1 MARADEI
8 PGRLAEL
15 GRMTRDNPDQLI
27 RIGRIESMLEGR
39 MTLARELARSE
50 PNSDQRELVQ
60 DLSTRYPIRG
70 LVEELQASEQKLL
83 ALRAEQAARQRK
95 QTELVSWSSLV
106 IQLALL
112 GLVLWLLQR
121 QIGRRLHAE
130 RQSLRSAARAAS
142 VLQTV
147 REPIV
152 LLDRDLRV
160 QLHNPAFAE
169 LYGLQDERADGLLL
183 ENVGDNA
190 WQDPVV
196 RQRLADVLS
205 RGRELWDFEHE
216 QRTADGVVRYM
227 LLNAR
232 RMPLPDSDDEVVL
245 LTISDVT
252 MQRAVQLRV
261 EELNRQLEGKV
272 AQVSEVNR
280 ELEAFSYSVSHD
292 LRAPLRHV
300 AGFSDKLSRHLGDQA
315 DDKSRHYLDVIS
327 SSARRMAA
335 LIDDLLVYSRLGRAA
350 MRQQAVDMQSL
361 VADTRAMLDSN
372 LQAEA
377 ENSGH
382 VHQVEWNIAPLPIVV
397 GDENMIRQVWLNLLG
412 NAVKYSGNREP
423 AKIRVDY
430 QQQPDGG
437 HQFTVSDNG
446 AGFDM
451 AYAGKLFGVFQRLH
465 KASDYPGTGIG
476 LASVRRVLTRHG
488 GRIWAEAE
496 PDVGATFHFYLPPR
510 PTRTNKVPL
519 HDDSA
524 HHSSRRRQPGG
535 RRNGDRR
542 PGRSASGQSHRA
554 RRGRRG
560 SDGLPAAS
568 RCLRQPRGRLAG
580 GAAAGHQDA
589 AHGWP
594 GSAAADPRARRTQ
607 AAAGGDPVVLAR
619 GKRPGPQL
627 GHGRE
632 RLRGQAGGRGPVL
645 RRSADPG
652 QVLGVDQ
659 PGTGTRVS
667 PCPDRSRPGAL
678 RILLVEDSP
687 EDAELMSEQMLDAGL
702 EARFERVERGGTAP
716 GTGGVPAGH
725 RAVRPE
731 HAGVLR

>member
-1 MARADEI
+1 MALVFSDDIWDRWRLPALALAAAAIIVVPWLTLRQLQQDRDDAMAWVNHTQAVGVALQQLQADVRDVESAALTLSKGVDAPGLRERMAKANDL

-15 GRMTRDNPDQLI
+15 GRMTRDNPEQLI

-39 MTLARELARSE
+39 MALARELAKSE

-70 LVEELQASEQKLL
+70 LVEELQASEQTLL
-83 ALRAEQAARQRK
+83 TQRAEQAARQRK

-183 ENVGDNA
+183 DTVGDGA
-190 WQDPVV
+190 WKDPVM
-196 RQRLADVLS
+196 RQRLSDVLL

-216 QRTADGVVRYM
+216 QRAADGMVRYM

-232 RMPLPDSDDEVVL
+232 RMPLPDTDDEVVL
-245 LTISDVT
+245 LTVSDVT
-252 MQRAVQLRV
+252 VQRAVQLRV

-300 AGFSDKLSRHLGDQA
+300 AGFSDKLSRHLGDAA
-315 DDKSRHYLDVIS
+315 DDKSRHYLEVIS

-382 VHQVEWNIAPLPIVV
+382 AHHVEWSIAPLPIVV

-430 QQQPDGG
+430 QPQPDGG

-496 PDVGATFHFYLPPR
+496 PDVGATFHFYLPPAIDADKQG
-510 PTRTNKVPL
+510 P
-519 HDDSA
+519 SA
-524 HHSSRRRQPGG
+524 
-535 RRNGDRR
+535 
-542 PGRSASGQSHRA
+542 
-554 RRGRRG
+554 
-560 SDGLPAAS
+560 
-568 RCLRQPRGRLAG
+568 
-580 GAAAGHQDA
+580 
-589 AHGWP
+589 
-594 GSAAADPRARRTQ
+594 
-607 AAAGGDPVVLAR
+607 
-619 GKRPGPQL
+619 
-627 GHGRE
+627 
-632 RLRGQAGGRGPVL
+632 
-645 RRSADPG
+645 
-652 QVLGVDQ
+652 
-659 PGTGTRVS
+659 
-667 PCPDRSRPGAL
+667 
-678 RILLVEDSP
+678 
-687 EDAELMSEQMLDAGL
+687 
-702 EARFERVERGGTAP
+702 
-716 GTGGVPAGH
+716 
-725 RAVRPE
+725 
-731 HAGVLR
+731 

>member
-1 MARADEI
+1 MALVFSDDIWDRWRLPALALAAAAIIAVPWLTLRKLQQDSEDAMAWVNHTQAVGVALQQLQADVRDVESAALTLSKGVDAPGLRERMAKANDL

-39 MTLARELARSE
+39 MALARELAKSE

-83 ALRAEQAARQRK
+83 TQRAEQAARQRK

-106 IQLALL
+106 IQLSLL

-130 RQSLRSAARAAS
+130 RQSLRSATRAAS

-183 ENVGDNA
+183 DTVGDGA
-190 WQDPVV
+190 WKDPVM
-196 RQRLADVLS
+196 RQRLSDVLL

-216 QRTADGVVRYM
+216 QRAADGMVRYM

-232 RMPLPDSDDEVVL
+232 RMPLPDTDDEVVL
-245 LTISDVT
+245 LTVSDVT
-252 MQRAVQLRV
+252 VQRAVQLRV

-300 AGFSDKLSRHLGDQA
+300 AGFSDKLSRHLGDAA
-315 DDKSRHYLDVIS
+315 DDKSRHYLEVIS

-382 VHQVEWNIAPLPIVV
+382 AHHVEWSIAPLPIVV

-430 QQQPDGG
+430 QPQPDGG

-496 PDVGATFHFYLPPR
+496 PDVGATFHFYLPPATDADKQG
-510 PTRTNKVPL
+510 P
-519 HDDSA
+519 SA
-524 HHSSRRRQPGG
+524 
-535 RRNGDRR
+535 
-542 PGRSASGQSHRA
+542 
-554 RRGRRG
+554 
-560 SDGLPAAS
+560 
-568 RCLRQPRGRLAG
+568 
-580 GAAAGHQDA
+580 
-589 AHGWP
+589 
-594 GSAAADPRARRTQ
+594 
-607 AAAGGDPVVLAR
+607 
-619 GKRPGPQL
+619 
-627 GHGRE
+627 
-632 RLRGQAGGRGPVL
+632 
-645 RRSADPG
+645 
-652 QVLGVDQ
+652 
-659 PGTGTRVS
+659 
-667 PCPDRSRPGAL
+667 
-678 RILLVEDSP
+678 
-687 EDAELMSEQMLDAGL
+687 
-702 EARFERVERGGTAP
+702 
-716 GTGGVPAGH
+716 
-725 RAVRPE
+725 
-731 HAGVLR
+731 

>member
-1 MARADEI
+1 MALVFSDDIWDRWRLPALALAAAAIIVVPWLTLRKLQQDSEQAMAWVNHTQAVGVALQQLQADVRDVESAALTLSKGVDAPGLRERMARADEI

-39 MTLARELARSE
+39 MALARELARSE

-216 QRTADGVVRYM
+216 QRTADGMVRYM

-382 VHQVEWNIAPLPIVV
+382 AHQVEWSIAPLPIVV

-446 AGFDM
+446 SGFDM

-496 PDVGATFHFYLPPR
+496 PDVGAAFHFYLPPATDADKQG
-510 PTRTNKVPL
+510 P
-519 HDDSA
+519 SA
-524 HHSSRRRQPGG
+524 
-535 RRNGDRR
+535 
-542 PGRSASGQSHRA
+542 
-554 RRGRRG
+554 
-560 SDGLPAAS
+560 
-568 RCLRQPRGRLAG
+568 
-580 GAAAGHQDA
+580 
-589 AHGWP
+589 
-594 GSAAADPRARRTQ
+594 
-607 AAAGGDPVVLAR
+607 
-619 GKRPGPQL
+619 
-627 GHGRE
+627 
-632 RLRGQAGGRGPVL
+632 
-645 RRSADPG
+645 
-652 QVLGVDQ
+652 
-659 PGTGTRVS
+659 
-667 PCPDRSRPGAL
+667 
-678 RILLVEDSP
+678 
-687 EDAELMSEQMLDAGL
+687 
-702 EARFERVERGGTAP
+702 
-716 GTGGVPAGH
+716 
-725 RAVRPE
+725 
-731 HAGVLR
+731 

>member
-1 MARADEI
+1 MALVFSDDIWDRWRLPALALAAAAIIVVPWLTLRKLQQDSEEAMAWVNHTQSVGVALQQLQADVRDVESAALTLSKGVDAPGLRERMAKANEI

-39 MTLARELARSE
+39 MALARELARSE

-70 LVEELQASEQKLL
+70 LVEELQASEQNLL
-83 ALRAEQAARQRK
+83 ALRAQQAARQRK
-95 QTELVSWSSLV
+95 QTELVSWSSLA

-169 LYGLQDERADGLLL
+169 LYELQDERADGLLL
-183 ENVGDNA
+183 ENIGDGA
-190 WQDPVV
+190 WRDPVV

-216 QRTADGVVRYM
+216 QRTADGMVRYM

-232 RMPLPDSDDEVVL
+232 RMPLPDTDDEVVL

-300 AGFSDKLSRHLGDQA
+300 AGFSDKLSRHLGDAA
-315 DDKSRHYLDVIS
+315 DDKSRHYLEVIS

-361 VADTRAMLDSN
+361 VADTRAMLDAN

-382 VHQVEWNIAPLPIVV
+382 AHHVEWSIAPLPIVV

-430 QQQPDGG
+430 QPQPDGG

-496 PDVGATFHFYLPPR
+496 PDVGATFHFYLPPAIDADKQG
-510 PTRTNKVPL
+510 P
-519 HDDSA
+519 SA
-524 HHSSRRRQPGG
+524 
-535 RRNGDRR
+535 
-542 PGRSASGQSHRA
+542 
-554 RRGRRG
+554 
-560 SDGLPAAS
+560 
-568 RCLRQPRGRLAG
+568 
-580 GAAAGHQDA
+580 
-589 AHGWP
+589 
-594 GSAAADPRARRTQ
+594 
-607 AAAGGDPVVLAR
+607 
-619 GKRPGPQL
+619 
-627 GHGRE
+627 
-632 RLRGQAGGRGPVL
+632 
-645 RRSADPG
+645 
-652 QVLGVDQ
+652 
-659 PGTGTRVS
+659 
-667 PCPDRSRPGAL
+667 
-678 RILLVEDSP
+678 
-687 EDAELMSEQMLDAGL
+687 
-702 EARFERVERGGTAP
+702 
-716 GTGGVPAGH
+716 
-725 RAVRPE
+725 
-731 HAGVLR
+731 

>member
-1 MARADEI
+1 MALVFSDDIWDRWRLPALALAAAAIIVVPWLTLRKLQQDSEQAMAWVNHTQAVGVALQQLQADVRDVESAALTLSKGVDAPGLRERMARADEI

-39 MTLARELARSE
+39 MKLARELARSE

-496 PDVGATFHFYLPPR
+496 PDVGAAFHFYLPPATDADKQG
-510 PTRTNKVPL
+510 P
-519 HDDSA
+519 SA
-524 HHSSRRRQPGG
+524 
-535 RRNGDRR
+535 
-542 PGRSASGQSHRA
+542 
-554 RRGRRG
+554 
-560 SDGLPAAS
+560 
-568 RCLRQPRGRLAG
+568 
-580 GAAAGHQDA
+580 
-589 AHGWP
+589 
-594 GSAAADPRARRTQ
+594 
-607 AAAGGDPVVLAR
+607 
-619 GKRPGPQL
+619 
-627 GHGRE
+627 
-632 RLRGQAGGRGPVL
+632 
-645 RRSADPG
+645 
-652 QVLGVDQ
+652 
-659 PGTGTRVS
+659 
-667 PCPDRSRPGAL
+667 
-678 RILLVEDSP
+678 
-687 EDAELMSEQMLDAGL
+687 
-702 EARFERVERGGTAP
+702 
-716 GTGGVPAGH
+716 
-725 RAVRPE
+725 
-731 HAGVLR
+731 

>member
-1 MARADEI
+1 MAQVFSDDVWDRWRLPALALAAAAIIVVPWLTLRKLQQDNEQAMAWVNHTQAVGVALQQLQADVRDVESAALTLSKGVDAPGLRERMAKANEI
-8 PGRLAEL
+8 PGRLAQL
-15 GRMTRDNPDQLI
+15 GRMTRDNPEQLI
-27 RIGRIESMLEGR
+27 RIGRIESMLDGR
-39 MTLARELARSE
+39 LAVARELAKSE

-70 LVEELQASEQKLL
+70 LVEELQASEEKLL
-83 ALRAEQAARQRK
+83 ALRAEQAARQRR
-95 QTELVSWSSLV
+95 QTEFVSWSSLV
-106 IQLALL
+106 VQLALL

-130 RQSLRSAARAAS
+130 RQSQRSAARAAS

-152 LLDRDLRV
+152 LLDRELRV

-183 ENVGDNA
+183 ESVGDGA
-190 WQDPVV
+190 WRDPVM
-196 RQRLADVLS
+196 RQRLSDVLL

-216 QRTADGVVRYM
+216 QRAADGMVRYM

-232 RMPLPDSDDEVVL
+232 RMPLPDTDDEVVL
-245 LTISDVT
+245 MTVSDVT
-252 MQRAVQLRV
+252 VQRAVQLRV

-300 AGFSDKLSRHLGDQA
+300 AGFSDKLSRHLGEQA
-315 DDKSRHYLDVIS
+315 DDKSRHYLEVIS

-335 LIDDLLVYSRLGRAA
+335 LIDDLLVYSRLGRVA

-377 ENSGH
+377 ESSGH
-382 VHQVEWNIAPLPIVV
+382 AHQVEWNIAPLPIVV

-430 QQQPDGG
+430 QLQPDGG

-451 AYAGKLFGVFQRLH
+451 AYAAKLFGVFQRLH

-496 PDVGATFHFYLPPR
+496 PDVGATFHFYLPPAIDADKQG
-510 PTRTNKVPL
+510 P
-519 HDDSA
+519 SA
-524 HHSSRRRQPGG
+524 
-535 RRNGDRR
+535 
-542 PGRSASGQSHRA
+542 
-554 RRGRRG
+554 
-560 SDGLPAAS
+560 
-568 RCLRQPRGRLAG
+568 
-580 GAAAGHQDA
+580 
-589 AHGWP
+589 
-594 GSAAADPRARRTQ
+594 
-607 AAAGGDPVVLAR
+607 
-619 GKRPGPQL
+619 
-627 GHGRE
+627 
-632 RLRGQAGGRGPVL
+632 
-645 RRSADPG
+645 
-652 QVLGVDQ
+652 
-659 PGTGTRVS
+659 
-667 PCPDRSRPGAL
+667 
-678 RILLVEDSP
+678 
-687 EDAELMSEQMLDAGL
+687 
-702 EARFERVERGGTAP
+702 
-716 GTGGVPAGH
+716 
-725 RAVRPE
+725 
-731 HAGVLR
+731 

>member
-1 MARADEI
+1 MALVFSDDIWDRWRLPALALAAAAIIVVPWLTLRKLQQDSEEAMAWVNHTQAVGVALQQLQADVRDVESAALTLSKGIDAPGLRERMAKANEI
-8 PGRLAEL
+8 PERLAEL

-27 RIGRIESMLEGR
+27 RIGRIQSMLDGR
-39 MTLARELARSE
+39 LAVARELARSE
-50 PNSDQRELVQ
+50 PDSDQRALVQ

-70 LVEELQASEQKLL
+70 LVEELQASEQALL
-83 ALRAEQAARQRK
+83 TARAEQAARQRK

-106 IQLALL
+106 VQLALL

-169 LYGLQDERADGLLL
+169 LYGLHDERADGLLL
-183 ENVGDNA
+183 ETVGDGA
-190 WQDPVV
+190 WKDPVM
-196 RQRLADVLS
+196 RQRLSDVLL

-216 QRTADGVVRYM
+216 QRAADGMVRYM

-232 RMPLPDSDDEVVL
+232 RMPLPDTDDEVVL
-245 LTISDVT
+245 LTVSDVT
-252 MQRAVQLRV
+252 VQRAVQLRV

-300 AGFSDKLSRHLGDQA
+300 AGFSDKLSRHLGDAA
-315 DDKSRHYLDVIS
+315 DDKSRHYLEVIS

-361 VADTRAMLDSN
+361 VADTRAMLDAN

-382 VHQVEWNIAPLPIVV
+382 AHHVEWSIAPLPIVV

-423 AKIRVDY
+423 ARIRVDY
-430 QQQPDGG
+430 QPQPDGG

-496 PDVGATFHFYLPPR
+496 PDVGATFHFYLPPATDADKQG
-510 PTRTNKVPL
+510 P
-519 HDDSA
+519 SA
-524 HHSSRRRQPGG
+524 
-535 RRNGDRR
+535 
-542 PGRSASGQSHRA
+542 
-554 RRGRRG
+554 
-560 SDGLPAAS
+560 
-568 RCLRQPRGRLAG
+568 
-580 GAAAGHQDA
+580 
-589 AHGWP
+589 
-594 GSAAADPRARRTQ
+594 
-607 AAAGGDPVVLAR
+607 
-619 GKRPGPQL
+619 
-627 GHGRE
+627 
-632 RLRGQAGGRGPVL
+632 
-645 RRSADPG
+645 
-652 QVLGVDQ
+652 
-659 PGTGTRVS
+659 
-667 PCPDRSRPGAL
+667 
-678 RILLVEDSP
+678 
-687 EDAELMSEQMLDAGL
+687 
-702 EARFERVERGGTAP
+702 
-716 GTGGVPAGH
+716 
-725 RAVRPE
+725 
-731 HAGVLR
+731 

>member
-1 MARADEI
+1 MALVFSDDIWDRWRLPALALAAAAIIVVPWLTLRKLQDDSQQAMAWVNHTQAVGIALQQLQADVRDVESAALTLSKGVDAPGLRERMARANDI

-39 MTLARELARSE
+39 MALARELAKSE

-83 ALRAEQAARQRK
+83 TLRAEQAARQRK
-95 QTELVSWSSLV
+95 QTELVAWSSLV
-106 IQLALL
+106 VQLALL

-169 LYGLQDERADGLLL
+169 LYGLQDELADGLLL
-183 ENVGDNA
+183 ESVGDGA
-190 WQDPVV
+190 WKDTVV
-196 RQRLADVLS
+196 RQRLSDVLL

-216 QRTADGVVRYM
+216 QRTADGMARYM

-232 RMPLPDSDDEVVL
+232 RMPLPDTDDEVVL
-245 LTISDVT
+245 LTVSDVT

-300 AGFSDKLSRHLGDQA
+300 AGFSDKLSRHLGDAA
-315 DDKSRHYLDVIS
+315 DDKSRHYLEVIS

-377 ENSGH
+377 EGSGQR
-382 VHQVEWNIAPLPIVV
+382 HQVEWSIAPLPIVV

-430 QQQPDGG
+430 QAQPDGG

-496 PDVGATFHFYLPPR
+496 PDVGATFHFYLPPAIDADKQG
-510 PTRTNKVPL
+510 P
-519 HDDSA
+519 SA
-524 HHSSRRRQPGG
+524 
-535 RRNGDRR
+535 
-542 PGRSASGQSHRA
+542 
-554 RRGRRG
+554 
-560 SDGLPAAS
+560 
-568 RCLRQPRGRLAG
+568 
-580 GAAAGHQDA
+580 
-589 AHGWP
+589 
-594 GSAAADPRARRTQ
+594 
-607 AAAGGDPVVLAR
+607 
-619 GKRPGPQL
+619 
-627 GHGRE
+627 
-632 RLRGQAGGRGPVL
+632 
-645 RRSADPG
+645 
-652 QVLGVDQ
+652 
-659 PGTGTRVS
+659 
-667 PCPDRSRPGAL
+667 
-678 RILLVEDSP
+678 
-687 EDAELMSEQMLDAGL
+687 
-702 EARFERVERGGTAP
+702 
-716 GTGGVPAGH
+716 
-725 RAVRPE
+725 
-731 HAGVLR
+731 

>member
-1 MARADEI
+1 MALVFSDDIWDRWRLPALALAAAAIIVVPWLTLRQLQQDSEDAMAWVNHTQAVGVALQQLQADVRDVESAALTLSKGVDAPGLRERMAKANDL

-15 GRMTRDNPDQLI
+15 GRMTRDNPEQLI

-39 MTLARELARSE
+39 MALASELAKSE

-83 ALRAEQAARQRK
+83 TQRAEQAARQRK

-183 ENVGDNA
+183 DTVGDGA
-190 WQDPVV
+190 WKDPVM
-196 RQRLADVLS
+196 RQRLSDVLL

-216 QRTADGVVRYM
+216 QRAADGMVRYM

-232 RMPLPDSDDEVVL
+232 RMPLQDTNDEVVL
-245 LTISDVT
+245 LTVSDVT
-252 MQRAVQLRV
+252 VQRAVQLRV

-300 AGFSDKLSRHLGDQA
+300 AGFSDKLSRHLGDAA
-315 DDKSRHYLDVIS
+315 DDKSRHYLEVIS

-382 VHQVEWNIAPLPIVV
+382 AHHVEWSIAPLPIVV

-430 QQQPDGG
+430 QPQPDGG

-496 PDVGATFHFYLPPR
+496 PDVGATFHFYLPPAIDADKQG
-510 PTRTNKVPL
+510 P
-519 HDDSA
+519 SA
-524 HHSSRRRQPGG
+524 
-535 RRNGDRR
+535 
-542 PGRSASGQSHRA
+542 
-554 RRGRRG
+554 
-560 SDGLPAAS
+560 
-568 RCLRQPRGRLAG
+568 
-580 GAAAGHQDA
+580 
-589 AHGWP
+589 
-594 GSAAADPRARRTQ
+594 
-607 AAAGGDPVVLAR
+607 
-619 GKRPGPQL
+619 
-627 GHGRE
+627 
-632 RLRGQAGGRGPVL
+632 
-645 RRSADPG
+645 
-652 QVLGVDQ
+652 
-659 PGTGTRVS
+659 
-667 PCPDRSRPGAL
+667 
-678 RILLVEDSP
+678 
-687 EDAELMSEQMLDAGL
+687 
-702 EARFERVERGGTAP
+702 
-716 GTGGVPAGH
+716 
-725 RAVRPE
+725 
-731 HAGVLR
+731 

>member
-1 MARADEI
+1 MALVFSDDIWDRWRLPALALAAAAIIVVPWLTLRKLQQDSEDAMAWVNHTQAVGVALQQLQADVRDVESAALTLSKGVDAPGLRERMAKANDL

-39 MTLARELARSE
+39 MALARELAKSE

-83 ALRAEQAARQRK
+83 TQRAEQAARQRK

-106 IQLALL
+106 IQLSLL

-121 QIGRRLHAE
+121 QIGRRLYAE

-183 ENVGDNA
+183 DTVGDGA
-190 WQDPVV
+190 WKDPVM
-196 RQRLADVLS
+196 RQRLSDVLL

-216 QRTADGVVRYM
+216 QRAADGMVRYM

-232 RMPLPDSDDEVVL
+232 RMPLPDTDDEVVL

-252 MQRAVQLRV
+252 VQRAVQLRV

-300 AGFSDKLSRHLGDQA
+300 AGFSDKLSRHLGDAA

-382 VHQVEWNIAPLPIVV
+382 AHHVEWSIAPLPIVV

-430 QQQPDGG
+430 QPQPDGG

-496 PDVGATFHFYLPPR
+496 PDVGATFHFYLPPATDADKQG
-510 PTRTNKVPL
+510 P
-519 HDDSA
+519 SA
-524 HHSSRRRQPGG
+524 
-535 RRNGDRR
+535 
-542 PGRSASGQSHRA
+542 
-554 RRGRRG
+554 
-560 SDGLPAAS
+560 
-568 RCLRQPRGRLAG
+568 
-580 GAAAGHQDA
+580 
-589 AHGWP
+589 
-594 GSAAADPRARRTQ
+594 
-607 AAAGGDPVVLAR
+607 
-619 GKRPGPQL
+619 
-627 GHGRE
+627 
-632 RLRGQAGGRGPVL
+632 
-645 RRSADPG
+645 
-652 QVLGVDQ
+652 
-659 PGTGTRVS
+659 
-667 PCPDRSRPGAL
+667 
-678 RILLVEDSP
+678 
-687 EDAELMSEQMLDAGL
+687 
-702 EARFERVERGGTAP
+702 
-716 GTGGVPAGH
+716 
-725 RAVRPE
+725 
-731 HAGVLR
+731 